1 MKPMQSLEMIG
12 EPFGKRYFCLILF
25 FHVGIEIGSFSG
37 RIRFSAGTVL
47 ALRTTGISG
56 MNRLRTFFTALLISA
71 TLTLGSPVI
80 LAQSATSPWE
90 PVAEGIDYQKFK
102 LPDPNN
108 IYVAR
113 MDRDNLNVAIESS
126 IAQGRLSGGFEPV
139 SGMAER
145 YDQAL
150 NYWGESWGSRNDV
163 VVAINGF
170 FYNTS
175 TGVPRSGQIQT
186 GWYAKRFDDYTGES
200 GFAWRL
206 DRTPFIGGCV
216 IHPEN
221 KQTLSVPALGK
232 TLWIDNINTER
243 GTNQLILYT
252 PQFDTNTRTDNSGL
266 EILVE
271 LTRPSLIIPGPN
283 YYAKGFVRE
292 IRNNQG
298 STLIPFDHVV
308 LSAHGSKADKL
319 SSIHIGDE
327 IRISQEITHYKQDCS
342 TPNSLSW
349 TKTYASIGG
358 SFVFLKDSQIIH
370 YNDLGALERHP
381 RTAIAYNDDYIF
393 FIVVDGRDPEN
404 SIGMTIDELALF
416 TRDTL
421 GATWGIN
428 QDGGGSSTMVI
439 NGVVVNR
446 PNANLYE
453 QKIYFPSSSPPDAVM
468 KKFEA
473 SPKLLPLA
481 GGGFERYVANGMLM
495 VVVQPMEQ
503 SSKYYPDDL
512 IITTAYTNVRLGPGT
527 NYGVITV
534 APDYSVGVILDHMNG
549 LNGVLAKGYHWWK
562 VSINGV
568 QGWIAEEYTE
578 PFVIP

>member
-1 MKPMQSLEMIG
+1 MMSI
-12 EPFGKRYFCLILF
+12 Y
-25 FHVGIEIGSFSG
+25 
-37 RIRFSAGTVL
+37 
-47 ALRTTGISG
+47 
-56 MNRLRTFFTALLISA
+56 RLRSIIAALLIST
-71 TLTLGSPVI
+71 TLSLVAPAI
-80 LAQSATSPWE
+80 LAQSANSAWE
-90 PVAEGIDYQKFK
+90 PVAEGIEYQKFK

-108 IYVAR
+108 VYVAR

-126 IAQGRLSGGFEPV
+126 ISQGRLTGGFETV
-139 SGMAER
+139 SGMADR
-145 YDQAL
+145 YDQAI
-150 NYWGESWGSRNDV
+150 NYWGQSWGSRNDI

-175 TGVPRSGQIQT
+175 TGVPRSGQIQS
-186 GWYAKRFDDYTGES
+186 GWYAKRFDDYAGES
-200 GFAWRL
+200 GFAWML
-206 DRTPFIGGCV
+206 DREAFIGGCV
-216 IHPEN
+216 IHAEN
-221 KQTLSVPALGK
+221 KQTVSIPAISK
-232 TLWIDNINTER
+232 TLWIDNINVAR
-243 GTNQLILYT
+243 GTDELILYT
-252 PQFDTNTRTDNSGL
+252 PQFDTNTQTDDNGT

-271 LTRPSLIIPGPN
+271 LTRPSLIIPSPN
-283 YYAKGFVRE
+283 YVRGFVRG
-292 IRNNQG
+292 IFKDQG
-298 STLIPFDHVV
+298 ATLIPFDHVV
-308 LSAHGSKADKL
+308 LSAHGTKADKL
-319 SSIHIGDE
+319 SGINIGDE
-327 IRISQEITHYKQDCS
+327 VRISQEIIHYKQDCS
-342 TPNSLSW
+342 TPSSLDW

-439 NGVVVNR
+439 NGIVVNR

-453 QKIYFPSSSPPDAVM
+453 QKIYLPLIIGGSQTNPAPPDSVAH
-468 KKFEA
+468 KLEA

-495 VVVQPMEQ
+495 VVIEPMQQ
-503 SSKYYPDDL
+503 STKFMPDDL
-512 IITTAYTNVRLGPGT
+512 ILTTANANIRLGPGT
-527 NYGVITV
+527 NYGVITI
-534 APDYSVGVILDHMNG
+534 APENSFGIILDHMNG
-549 LNGVLAKGYHWWK
+549 LNGVLAKGYYWWK

-568 QGWIAEEYTE
+568 QGWIAEAYIE
-578 PFVIP
+578 PFEFQ

>member
-1 MKPMQSLEMIG
+1 M
-12 EPFGKRYFCLILF
+12 
-25 FHVGIEIGSFSG
+25 
-37 RIRFSAGTVL
+37 A
-47 ALRTTGISG
+47 TGIMSIY
-56 MNRLRTFFTALLISA
+56 RLRTLFTAFFISIA
-71 TLTLGSPVI
+71 LALVTPAI

-108 IYVAR
+108 VYVAR

-145 YDQAL
+145 YDQAI
-150 NYWGESWGSRNDV
+150 NYWGESWGSRNNV

-175 TGVPRSGQIQT
+175 TGVPRSGQIQS
-186 GWYAKRFDDYTGES
+186 GWYAKRFDDYAGES

-206 DRTPFIGGCV
+206 DRLPFIGGCIV
-216 IHPEN
+216 HPEN
-221 KQTLSVPALGK
+221 KQTLSIPALSK
-232 TLWIDNINTER
+232 TLWINNINVAR
-243 GTNQLILYT
+243 GANELILYT
-252 PQFDTNTRTDNSGL
+252 PQFDTETKTDNTGT

-271 LTRPSLIIPGPN
+271 LTRPTMIIPGPN
-283 YYAKGFVRE
+283 YYVKGYVRG

-308 LSAHGSKADKL
+308 LSAHGTKADKL
-319 SSIHIGDE
+319 SGINIGDE
-327 IRISQEITHYKQDCS
+327 VRISQEITHYKQNCS
-342 TPNSLSW
+342 TLNSLDW

-358 SFVFLKDSQIIH
+358 SFVFLKNSQIIH

-421 GATWGIN
+421 GATWGVN

-453 QKIYFPSSSPPDAVM
+453 QKIYLPLIIGSAQDIPTPPDSAA
-468 KKFEA
+468 KSLEA

-495 VVVQPMEQ
+495 VVIEPMQQ
-503 SSKYYPDDL
+503 STSFTPNDVFV
-512 IITTAYTNVRLGPGT
+512 TTDNINIRLGPGT
-527 NYGVITV
+527 NYGVIAI
-534 APDYSVGVILDHMNG
+534 APQNSPGIVLDHMNG
-549 LNGVLAKGYHWWK
+549 LNGVLAKGFYWWK

-568 QGWIAEEYTE
+568 QGWIAEPYIEHIG
-578 PFVIP
+578 FQ

>member
-1 MKPMQSLEMIG
+1 MKS
-12 EPFGKRYFCLILF
+12 
-25 FHVGIEIGSFSG
+25 
-37 RIRFSAGTVL
+37 IR
-47 ALRTTGISG
+47 
-56 MNRLRTFFTALLISA
+56 RLRSLLAAVLITAILV
-71 TLTLGSPVI
+71 LGSPVT
-80 LAQSATSPWE
+80 LAESALSNWE
-90 PVAEGIDYQKFK
+90 PIAEGIDYQKFT

-108 IYVAR
+108 VYVAR
-113 MDRDNLNVAIESS
+113 MHRDNLNVTIESS
-126 IAQGRLSGGFEPV
+126 IAEGRLSGGFEPV

-145 YDQAL
+145 YDQAI
-150 NYWGESWGSRNDV
+150 NYWGGSWGSRNDV

-175 TGVPRSGQIQT
+175 TGVPRSGQIQS
-186 GWYAKRFDDYTGES
+186 GWYAKRFDDYAGES

-221 KQTLSVPALGK
+221 KQTVSIPAIGK
-232 TLWIDNINTER
+232 TLWIDNINVAREA
-243 GTNQLILYT
+243 NQLILYT
-252 PQFDTNTRTDNSGL
+252 PQFDTNTKTSDAGI

-271 LTRPSLIIPGPN
+271 LTRPSLIVPGPN
-283 YYAKGFVRE
+283 SYVRGYVRG
-292 IRNNQG
+292 INKNQG
-298 STLIPFDHVV
+298 STLIPFDYVV
-308 LSAHGSKADKL
+308 LSANGTKADKL
-319 SSIHIGDE
+319 SNVNIGDE
-327 IRISQEITHYKQDCS
+327 IRISQEITHFKQNCT
-342 TPNSLSW
+342 TPNSLDW

-358 SFVFLKDSQIIH
+358 SFFFLKDSQIIH

-393 FIVVDGRDPEN
+393 FIVVDGRDPGI

-446 PNANLYE
+446 PNAELIKY
-453 QKIYFPSSSPPDAVM
+453 KVYLPLIVSSGQEIPAPPDSLSKTTEVTVPE
-468 KKFEA
+468 FRPIA
-473 SPKLLPLA
+473 S
-481 GGGFERYVANGMLM
+481 GGFERYVANGMLM
-495 VVVQPMEQ
+495 VVVEPKEQ
-503 SSKYYPDDL
+503 SSTFSPGDQ
-512 IITTAYTNVRLGPGT
+512 IITTDYTNIRLGPGT
-527 NYGVITV
+527 NYGVIAV
-534 APDYSVGVILDHMNG
+534 APNYSIGTILDHMND

-568 QGWIAEEYTE
+568 QGWIAEEYIE
-578 PFVIP
+578 HFAIP